1 MIECPQCGK
10 ELKHKGAL
18 NGHLAFAHGVVT
30 EKGKTLNELREEVAT
45 LREEM
50 NLLHS
55 YFKPY
60 KDKIAGNEIDSLITY
75 DRISGKALILREYN
89 TENWKFDEDGN
100 IILQGKTA
108 KERTIVQ
115 GRIAKERTIVQG
127 RIVEE

>member
-50 NLLHS
+50 DLLRS

-75 DRISGKALILREYN
+75 DRISDKALVLREFN

-100 IILQGKTA
+100 IIVQGKIVE
-108 KERTIVQ
+108 ERTIVK
-115 GRIAKERTIVQG
+115 GKWAKE
-127 RIVEE
+127 